1 MASIIDT
8 TRIVDLPTKASLS
21 EGDVFVVDNENGATS
36 KISAAA
42 VSGSSTSG
50 LVAKEYS
57 NASTYEVGEYCIHVE
72 AGIPKFYKCTTAIAT
87 AESWTPAHWEGTDA
101 GAEITELNQ
110 NLADLRP
117 DGIGVVTSLTTS
129 AKEGTLIDDAFSN
142 YDMVLIVADDTG
154 DARRASMILPMAS
167 FIASSNNIL
176 TFLAGGQEF
185 TMSVKYKT
193 DTKFEAYLS
202 TSTSGLGI
210 TMQCK
215 VYGMMKR

>member
-8 TRIVDLPTKASLS
+8 TRIVDLPTKSSLS

-36 KISAAA
+36 KIPAAA
-42 VSGSSTSG
+42 VSGSSTAG
-50 LVAKEYS
+50 LVAEGYS
-57 NASTYEVGEYCIHVE
+57 DAETYDVGEYCIHVE
-72 AGIPKFYKCTTAIAT
+72 AGIPKLYKCTTAITT
-87 AESWTPAHWEGTDA
+87 AELWTPAHWEGTDA
-101 GAEITELNQ
+101 GSEITELNS
-110 NLADLRP
+110 NLTQLRP

-142 YDMVLIVADDTG
+142 YDMIIIVADDTG
-154 DARRASMILPMAS
+154 DARRASMVLPMAS
-167 FIASSNNIL
+167 FVASSNNIL
-176 TFLAGGQEF
+176 TFLAGGQTF

-202 TSTSGLGI
+202 ASTSGLGI

-215 VYGMMKR
+215 VYGMMHK